1 MIYTGYFAK
10 IKNYKGECF
19 SIARYTPKNIKCG
32 YAPMFFPS
40 EQLLFDWKIGT
51 ITEEEY
57 IKRYKSETL
66 DKVDIPTLLQI
77 LEQCKT
83 DIFFLCYEKP
93 GDFCHRHF
101 VAKWLNNLG
110 VDCKESEK

>member
-10 IKNYKGECF
+10 IKNYDGECF
-19 SIARYTPKNIKCG
+19 SIARYTPKNIRCG

-57 IKRYKSETL
+57 VKRYHEETL
-66 DKVDIPTLLQI
+66 NKINVPALLGVLQ
-77 LEQCKT
+77 QYQK

-93 GDFCHRHF
+93 NDFCHRHL
-101 VAKWLNNLG
+101 VAEWLNNLG
-110 VDCKESEK
+110 IVCRESEK